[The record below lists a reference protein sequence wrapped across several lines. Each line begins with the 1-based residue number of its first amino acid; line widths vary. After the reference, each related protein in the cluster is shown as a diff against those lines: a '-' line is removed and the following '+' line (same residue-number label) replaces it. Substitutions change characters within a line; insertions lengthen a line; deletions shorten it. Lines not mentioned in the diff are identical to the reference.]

1 MNKPPPSKLRDIA
14 VVTIANSPTTLTIP
28 DAAGRPIGAPILDL
42 RGRPLRD
49 LRISVTDRCNFRC
62 SYCMPKSVFDA
73 HYKFLPQD
81 QLLRF
86 EELVRIAQ
94 AAHKIG
100 LEKIRLTGGEP
111 LLRRGIERLI
121 GMLKAALPDVELTLT
136 TNGSALSTKALALK
150 AAGLDRLTISLDS
163 LNDATFRAMNDVDFP
178 VANVL
183 RGIDAAAAA
192 GFVGTKINMVV
203 KRGVNDGDVLPM
215 ARHFKN
221 TDNTVR
227 FIEFMD
233 VGNTNGWNMKYVV
246 PSAEIIAAIHAE
258 MPVISMQPN
267 YSGEVAQR
275 WQYVNT
281 TSEVGVISSV
291 TQAFCAS
298 CTRAR
303 LSTDGKLYTC
313 LFANSGYDLM
323 PLIRA
328 NESDNMPEDALFSA
342 LSSIWQQRN
351 DNYSETRHLNT
362 ATKLPRVEMSFIGG

>member
-1 MNKPPPSKLRDIA
+1 MTTPAKSKLRDIA
-14 VVTIANSPTTLTIP
+14 VVSIANSLAIP
-28 DAAGRPIGAPILDL
+28 AAIAASQDAPMLDL

-62 SYCMPKSVFDA
+62 SYCMPKSVFDTN
-73 HYKFLPQD
+73 YKFLPQD

-86 EELVRIAQ
+86 EELVNIAQ
-94 AAHKIG
+94 TAHKMG

-121 GMLKAALPDVELTLT
+121 SMLKVALPDVELTLT
-136 TNGSALSTKALALK
+136 TNGSALVSKAVALK

-183 RGIDAAAAA
+183 RGIDAAATA

-221 TDNTVR
+221 TGNMVR

-258 MPVISMQPN
+258 MPLVSLQPN
-267 YSGEVAQR
+267 YAGEVAQR

-281 TSEVGVISSV
+281 NSEVGVISSV
-291 TQAFCAS
+291 TQAFCAT

-303 LSTDGKLYTC
+303 VSTDGKLYTC
-313 LFANSGYDLM
+313 LFANAGYDLM
-323 PLIRA
+323 PIIRA
-328 NESDNMPEDALFSA
+328 NEPDKMSKDALFSA
-342 LSSIWQQRN
+342 ISSIWQQRN

-362 ATKLPRVEMSFIGG
+362 TATLPRVEMSFIGG